1 MADMNKDNKP
11 QNPFLLSGYVSP
23 EYFCDREEESRKLL
37 SALRNGRNITL
48 VSPRRMGK
56 TGLIRH
62 IFHLAEQEGRE
73 HCYLV
78 DLYQTDSL
86 TGLVSKLAKT
96 VIGTLD
102 TRSERFMKTAST
114 FFKSIHPV
122 FSVDP
127 QTGEPEFSID
137 IQPNYAEQSLAEIFS
152 YMEHS
157 GKKCFLAFDEFQRV
171 AEYEDRNVEALLRS
185 HIQHLTNIRF
195 VFSGSQRH
203 VLENMFASATRPFYQ
218 STQMMNLDCIG
229 ENAYYQ
235 FAATKL
241 ERHQQQM
248 DQQAFY
254 DAYHRLFGHTWY
266 LQALLNRLYEMNLTH
281 IGKAEIDTVLQEI
294 VKENEA
300 TFQTLLRL
308 ITPAQRK
315 LLKAVARGGEIA
327 EINGKKFLSF
337 NNLGAA
343 STVNAAAKSLV
354 EKELLLEHH
363 GKYSVY
369 DRFLSLYLANSAL

>member
-1 MADMNKDNKP
+1 MKHVNKP

-23 EYFCDREEESRKLL
+23 EYFCDREEESKKLI

-62 IFHLAEQEGRE
+62 IFHLVEQEGHER
-73 HCYLV
+73 CYLV

-86 TGLVSKLAKT
+86 SGLVSKLAKA

-102 TRSERFMKTAST
+102 TRSERFLKTMGT
-114 FFKSIHPV
+114 FFKSLRPV
-122 FSVDP
+122 FTVDP
-127 QTGEPEFSID
+127 QTGEPGFSID
-137 IQPNYAEQSLAEIFS
+137 VQPDYAEQSLAEIFA

-185 HIQHLTNIRF
+185 HIQHLTNIHF

-203 VLENMFASATRPFYQ
+203 VLENIFASATRPFYQ
-218 STQMMNLDCIG
+218 STQMMNLDSIG
-229 ENAYYQ
+229 VDAYYQ
-235 FAATKL
+235 FAVAKL
-241 ERHQQQM
+241 EQHQQQM
-248 DQQAFY
+248 DKETFDDIY
-254 DAYHRLFGHTWY
+254 RCLYGHTWY
-266 LQALLNRLYEMNLTH
+266 IQVLLNRLYETGTAH
-281 IGKAEIDTVLQEI
+281 IGKADTDMTLQEI
-294 VKENEA
+294 VTENEA

-315 LLKAVARGGEIA
+315 LLKAIAREGEVS
-327 EINGKKFLSF
+327 EINGKNFLSR

-343 STVNAAAKSLV
+343 STINAAAKSLV
-354 EKELLLEHH
+354 DKELLLEHQ
-363 GKYSVY
+363 GIYSVY
-369 DRFLSLYLANSAL
+369 DRFLSLYLASGIDS

>member
-1 MADMNKDNKP
+1 MKHVNKP

-23 EYFCDREEESRKLL
+23 EYFCDREEESKKLI

-62 IFHLAEQEGRE
+62 IFHLVEQEGHER
-73 HCYLV
+73 CYLV

-86 TGLVSKLAKT
+86 SSLVSKLAKA

-102 TRSERFMKTAST
+102 TRSERFLKTMGT
-114 FFKSIHPV
+114 FFKSLRPV
-122 FSVDP
+122 FTVDP
-127 QTGEPEFSID
+127 QTGEPGFSID
-137 IQPNYAEQSLAEIFS
+137 VQPDYAEQSLAEIFA

-185 HIQHLTNIRF
+185 HIQHLTNIHF

-203 VLENMFASATRPFYQ
+203 VLENIFASATRPFYQ

-229 ENAYYQ
+229 VDAYYQ
-235 FAATKL
+235 FAAAKL
-241 ERHQQQM
+241 EQHQQQM
-248 DQQAFY
+248 DKETFDDIY
-254 DAYHRLFGHTWY
+254 RCLYGHTWY
-266 LQALLNRLYEMNLTH
+266 IQVLLNRLYETGTAH
-281 IGKAEIDTVLQEI
+281 IGKADTDMTLQEI
-294 VKENEA
+294 VTENEA

-315 LLKAVARGGEIA
+315 LLKAIAREGEVS
-327 EINGKKFLSF
+327 EINGKNFLSR

-343 STVNAAAKSLV
+343 STINAAAKSLV
-354 EKELLLEHH
+354 DKELLLEHQ
-363 GKYSVY
+363 GIYSVY
-369 DRFLSLYLANSAL
+369 DRFLSLYLASGIAS